1 MSLIDGVEININN
14 EDRNSIFA
22 SRNAEINP
30 IVIQL
35 EEFGYDN
42 IYSRRVFFY
51 LHPENLEE
59 ALNYMAVENGIIQHR
74 YIQGRYISNNICYI
88 CGEERKKHLNELNNE
103 NINNYNLNNNRID
116 VNESNIRQIQNY
128 NFNNNNH
135 LKKSSLN
142 NDVLKV
148 NKLNELEDDFGNF
161 NINNNK
167 ENIISN
173 KIFNFK
179 SNKNKIDNKPFIVN
193 NTFANLIPEEEKKE
207 CERCNEIF
215 IVNENNKVEKCGHS
229 FCPGCWYDFL
239 SVKIKEN
246 KLPSIKCLDYNCQE
260 KLTDE
265 FIINL
270 LNSNTYLI
278 KAYKRYKLEL
288 EIINDPNKKLC
299 PYPNCDSFLELID
312 IRNKDVTCK
321 NNHTFCFE
329 CLKKSH
335 GKLPCNETIDKNL
348 VEYAKNN
355 FVKKCPKCSII
366 IEKNKGCNHITC
378 TKCGYQWCWLCN
390 KEYNAN
396 HFNEGKCRGFQFFQ
410 PKNDYEIKLMM
421 EGKININELT
431 ESQVQ
436 HNIDAIHP
444 DIQIIIDDI
453 GRINREINNNHE
465 LPIREFEINNNHHH
479 HPFDDQMGCGKKAL
493 FIFFYILFGN
503 NFFFLFYFYSSRKEK
518 VILFGFHLYHL
529 ITFFFQLIFLN
540 ILTVIILIFSRAINH
555 LWNPRAFI
563 EKYFIIILYLLLGN
577 FFLVSKFMNV
587 LLTRIHIPNNKYIKF
602 MIFFSCFIISIIIL
616 FPKVILINVIIL
628 FNVLLMERDFSMFSD
643 KLDDIFEEAFGYY
656 LV

>member
-1 MSLIDGVEININN
+1 MSLNDEIEININN
-14 EDRNSIFA
+14 EDRKSIFT
-22 SRNAEINP
+22 STKEEINP
-30 IVIQL
+30 IVVQL
-35 EEFGYDN
+35 QNLGYN
-42 IYSRRVFFY
+42 KVYSRRVFYY
-51 LHPENLEE
+51 LHPEDLEE
-59 ALNYMAVENGIIQHR
+59 ALNYMAIENGIIQHR

-88 CGEERKKHLNELNNE
+88 CGEERKKHLNEINNE
-103 NINNYNLNNNRID
+103 NIKNNNFNNNRIYINKINNKQIENND
-116 VNESNIRQIQNY
+116 FNNEMKVNE
-128 NFNNNNH
+128 
-135 LKKSSLN
+135 
-142 NDVLKV
+142 
-148 NKLNELEDDFGNF
+148 LNEFQDDLGNF
-161 NINNNK
+161 SCNNK
-167 ENIISN
+167 NKETIFPKNI
-173 KIFNFK
+173 FK
-179 SNKNKIDNKPFIVN
+179 FKYNKNKIDNKPFIIN
-193 NTFANLIPEEEKKE
+193 NTLDNLIPEEEEKE
-207 CERCNEIF
+207 CEICNEIF

-270 LNSNTYLI
+270 LNSNTNLI

-299 PYPNCDSFLELID
+299 PYPNCDSFLELLD

-329 CLKKSH
+329 CLKKPH

-453 GRINREINNNHE
+453 GRINREINN
-465 LPIREFEINNNHHH
+465 INN
-479 HPFDDQMGCGKKAL
+479 HPFDHQMGCGKKAL

-503 NFFFLFYFYSSRKEK
+503 NFFFLIYFYSSRKEK
-518 VILFGFHLYHL
+518 VILFGFHLCHL

-540 ILTVIILIFSRAINH
+540 ILTLIILIFSRAINH

-563 EKYFIIILYLLLGN
+563 KKYFIIISYLLLGN
-577 FFLVSKFMNV
+577 FFLLSKFMNA
-587 LLTRIHIPNNKYIKF
+587 LLLRIHIPNNICIKF

-628 FNVLLMERDFSMFSD
+628 FNVLLMKRDFSMFSH
-643 KLDDIFEEAFGYY
+643 KLNDIFEEAFGFH
-656 LV
+656 LVLFLNYF